1 LLAIDLQ
8 GAFPAGLPMAL
19 QLVGKQ
25 LGEELLCKLG
35 HAYEGAVGRQRN
47 PMVAPSLRQ
56 EKIAAATKL

>member
-1 LLAIDLQ
+1 MLAIDLQ

-35 HAYEGAVGRQRN
+35 HAYEGVVGRKTVD
-47 PMVAPSLRQ
+47 VAFPGRL
-56 EKIAAATKL
+56 AAR